1 MKLPLILAL
10 LLDFPEIHNLLDI
23 LHLLGAGVCG
33 QVPSHS
39 FFVGGRQL
47 PLCARC
53 TGIYLGFLLGLVTMA
68 AAGRKQAS
76 RLPPTRVLVLLVGF
90 VALMGADGLN
100 SYLDLLGLPHLYEPH
115 NALRLTAGVLCG
127 LALSAIIY
135 PIFNLTLWKA
145 ADSERAIRNC
155 RELGLLLASAAPL
168 IWIVQAGVPPLL
180 YPIAISSIL
189 GVLVALTTVNAV
201 IVLILTRRQGL
212 ATSWR
217 HALPPLGLGL
227 MAALFELGVMSALH
241 RALLRALASAF

>member
-1 MKLPLILAL
+1 MKLPPVLAL
-10 LLDFPEIHNLLDI
+10 LLDLPEVHDLLDI

-39 FFVGGRQL
+39 FVIGGRRL

-53 TGIYLGFLLGLVTMA
+53 TGIYLGFLLGLAAMA
-68 AAGRKQAS
+68 IAGRGRAS
-76 RLPPTRVLVLLVGF
+76 SLPPTRVLALLAGF
-90 VALMGADGLN
+90 VALMGLDGLN

-115 NALRLTAGVLCG
+115 NALRLATGVLCG
-127 LALSAIIY
+127 LALSAIVC

-145 ADSERAIRNC
+145 ASKERAIRNC
-155 RELGLLLASAAPL
+155 KEVGLLLAPAAPL
-168 IWIVQAGVPPLL
+168 IWIVQAGVGPLL

-189 GVLVALTTVNAV
+189 GVLAALTTVNAV
-201 IVLILTRRQGL
+201 LVLILTRRQGR

-227 MAALFELGVMSALH
+227 MAAFLELAVMGALH
-241 RALLRALASAF
+241 RALIRALASAL